1 MPTSQEFGR
10 GPKTNKKE
18 HCVQKYIYIY
28 IYIGIYVFKKVSDFL
43 MVTVRTR
50 SKKNFLMLTA
60 PASDM
65 RTSDVNLK
73 YKEQNRIEIMYML
86 SKLFLFVIL
95 NPLPEFRRGPEI
107 RKSKMV

>member
-28 IYIGIYVFKKVSDFL
+28 IHRYIRFQKGFRFSDGYC
-43 MVTVRTR
+43 TR
-50 SKKNFLMLTA
+50 SKNDFLMLTA